1 MENLIERFQLI
12 GLSRS
17 NKNKLKPIQLFQFHL
32 VFSGKTGISK
42 DKLGTMLKSKG
53 DLAPGILCL
62 SFFIG
67 AVFML
72 EACWM
77 V

>member
-1 MENLIERFQLI
+1 MENPIERLQLL
-12 GLSRS
+12 GLSCI

-32 VFSGKTGISK
+32 FFSGKTGISK
-42 DKLGTMLKSKG
+42 DTLGTTLKSKEV
-53 DLAPGILCL
+53 LAPGILCL
-62 SFFIG
+62 SFFTG

-72 EACWM
+72 EVCWM